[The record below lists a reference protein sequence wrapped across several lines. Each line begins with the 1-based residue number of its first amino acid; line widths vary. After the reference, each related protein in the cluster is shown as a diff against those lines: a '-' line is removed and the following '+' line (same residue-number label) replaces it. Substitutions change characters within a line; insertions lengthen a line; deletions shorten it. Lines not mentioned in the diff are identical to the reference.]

1 MMPINTTI
9 SFVGYKIFSK
19 DPALDLTPTVPFII
33 RSTHL
38 TYYVAAVCVLLFTFV
53 LRTSRRKDG
62 VDAPFYKA
70 SKMKWMFDAETL
82 VRDSYVKV
90 GSHPFYTTSI
100 AGGTGSGIPILM
112 KTCQF
117 YDRVYQIKA
126 TEGVQTLIPPKL
138 LGELRTLPE
147 EVLSATEAVS
157 EVSCAIAVSNERKID
172 SSLVRPG
179 YFTNMPWRL

>member
-1 MMPINTTI
+1 MMPINTTL

-19 DPALDLTPTVPFII
+19 DSALDLTPSVPFVV

-38 TYYVAAVCVLLFTFV
+38 TYYAVAVCVLLFTFA
-53 LRTSRRKDG
+53 LRTSKRKDG

-82 VRDSYVKV
+82 IRDSYVKV
-90 GSHPFYTTSI
+90 GSHRFMP
-100 AGGTGSGIPILM
+100 GGTGSGTPVLTEIS
-112 KTCQF
+112 QF

-147 EVLSATEAVS
+147 EVLSATEAVN
-157 EVSCAIAVSNERKID
+157 EVSIAFAVSNEPKTV
-172 SSLVRPG
+172 SSLAPPRD
-179 YFTNMPWRL
+179 FTDNPWRL